1 MTVIVIRTHPD
12 SRRAPVE
19 NFTGTVYV
27 DELAIAEPP
36 SRLRAF
42 SVHFTPGARSAWHQ
56 HPLGQILHVTEG
68 EGRVQVQGPAV
79 QHIRAGDTVIT
90 RPGEW
95 HWHGAAPAA
104 FMTHTAIQ
112 EADDDRCDAY
122 WGAHVTDDEYLAA
135 PTVAGG

>member
-68 EGRVQVQGPAV
+68 EGRVQVQGAAV
-79 QHIRAGDTVIT
+79 QRIRAGDTVIT

-95 HWHGAAPAA
+95 HWHGAAQLPS
-104 FMTHTAIQ
+104 
-112 EADDDRCDAY
+112 
-122 WGAHVTDDEYLAA
+122 
-135 PTVAGG
+135 

>member
-42 SVHFTPGARSAWHQ
+42 SVHLTPGARSAWHQ

-68 EGRVQVQGPAV
+68 EGRVQVQGAAV
-79 QHIRAGDTVIT
+79 GAQYGGTLEQRCASGVD
-90 RPGEW
+90 EW
-95 HWHGAAPAA
+95 
-104 FMTHTAIQ
+104 
-112 EADDDRCDAY
+112 
-122 WGAHVTDDEYLAA
+122 V
-135 PTVAGG
+135 